1 MTITTVALDPV
12 EVLFVEAVGGLA
24 GAQEAF
30 TALEQGLPSLRGRR
44 FYGVLASDGSYRACM
59 ARRPDDDPA
68 ALGAEPWVIPGG
80 SYARTRLLDW
90 TARIPEIGRAFD
102 AMAAAHEA
110 DPARPSIEYYR
121 SRRELVLLLPIRPQ
135 GAG

>member
-1 MTITTVALDPV
+1 MKITTVALDPV

-30 TALEQGLPSLRGRR
+30 ATLERGLASLRGRR
-44 FYGVLASDGSYRACM
+44 FYGVYSCDGSYRACM
-59 ARRPDDDPA
+59 ARRPEDDPDA
-68 ALGAEPWVIPGG
+68 MGLESWVIPGG
-80 SYARTRLLDW
+80 TYARTRLLDW
-90 TARIPEIGRAFD
+90 TERLPEIGHAFD

-121 SRRELVLLLPIRPQ
+121 SGRELVLLLPIRPA